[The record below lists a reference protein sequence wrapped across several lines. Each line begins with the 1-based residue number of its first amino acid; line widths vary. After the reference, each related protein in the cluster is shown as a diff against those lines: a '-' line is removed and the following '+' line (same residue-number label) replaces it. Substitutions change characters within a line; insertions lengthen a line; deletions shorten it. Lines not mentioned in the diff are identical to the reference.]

1 MFIKPA
7 PGIKLRDPETK
18 QFIPES
24 GLEVGDFDL
33 YWIRRINDGDAI
45 RVTAEI
51 PEPASAKPAKSA

>member
-24 GLEVGDFDL
+24 GQEVGEFDL

-45 RVTAEI
+45 RVTTET
-51 PEPASAKPAKSA
+51 PETTSGKLAKSA

>member
-24 GLEVGDFDL
+24 GQEVGDFDL
-33 YWIRRINDGDAI
+33 YWVRRVNDGDAI
-45 RVTAEI
+45 RVSAET
-51 PEPASAKPAKSA
+51 PEPSSAKTSKSA

>member
-1 MFIKPA
+1 MFVKPA

-24 GLEVGDFDL
+24 GQEVGEFDL

-45 RVTAEI
+45 RVTAET
-51 PEPASAKPAKSA
+51 PETTSGKLAKSA